1 MNSQQLTLDGYYI
14 EAAIEAKREGIAQAA
29 ELVTSFEQRVVFDAI
44 GERAPGALISA
55 NTLREVLDG
64 ADVSAGSRS
73 PMMRAACVA
82 GLLKPHMIEVDGQQV
97 HASVPSTGASA
108 KGAYVKVYRRTTSTW
123 VSRQMAEVA

>member
-1 MNSQQLTLDGYYI
+1 MNGLQLTLDSYLV
-14 EAAIEAKREGIAQAA
+14 EAAMDAKREGVAAAA
-29 ELVTSFEQRVVFDAI
+29 ESVTSFEQGVVFDAI

-64 ADVSAGSRS
+64 ADVAAGSRS

-82 GLLKPHMIEVDGQQV
+82 GLLEPHLIEVDGQQV

-108 KGAYVKVYRRTTSTW
+108 KGAYVKVYRRTSW
-123 VSRQMAEVA
+123 AWIPAPAKAVA